1 MSTSS
6 IGKTENVKAGIP
18 EKQSFTSSERLSLK
32 STNES
37 REGHSTRFFYGNSQT
52 KKSDENLTF
61 SSSSSTPK
69 TEQAEPRKAEKKTF
83 RSSGIFRLKSPTRSR
98 EEMSTSSIGKT
109 ENVKAGIPEKQS
121 FTSSERLSLKSTNES
136 REGHSTRFFYGNSQT
151 KKSDENLT
159 FSSSSSTPKTE
170 QAEPRK
176 AEKKTFRSSGI
187 FRLKSPTR
195 SREEMSTSSIGK
207 TENVKAGIPEKQS
220 FTSSERLSLKS
231 TNESREGQSTRF
243 FYCNSQTQKSDE
255 NLTFSQSPTTSM
267 TEQAE
272 PRKTEKKTFRSSGIF
287 RLKSPTRS
295 REEVCVSSIGKT
307 EDLKSGIPEKQFFS
321 CSERLSLKSPTGSRE
336 EMSIS
341 LIGKTEKQ
349 ILSSSKGPEKKISFH
364 SQRLSLKS
372 PSDSPEK
379 LSPCSVYRVPTETSL
394 SLSSSTGPDLKI
406 TSSKVEKS
414 KKQEAKFS
422 HSTSTSKRDGKI
434 LYSFF
439 FFYIFLISLNIK
451 LIKFSFLPIIGV
463 DSSIE
468 SGAGPSSKRK
478 KYSVEKS
485 TIGVSSN
492 RKRTSITLDNENID
506 KPLHHKVRRRLELM
520 GTEKHTVKV
529 CLGKL
534 CKSANIK
541 NRIEEDAKVVSS
553 MMYEATTMALFG
565 LYEETNVENVEN
577 CPSLLEKW
585 TNNGPDFLSFLISLK
600 QKVNA
605 QRKVTEQDAKIN
617 TMVNEYKELR
627 NDIPLYDG
635 EHRTAII
642 QEAALVLNRNFKT
655 NFTTHAASRLRRY
668 LQLLMEIEDEEKNH
682 MEVDEI
688 QEICS
693 VYRIKNDND
702 EKIKIR
708 SFKNSIKNEQRK
720 EFQKSQKKIPDEMRE
735 KNTSDYCDERYV
747 RQEKYHKHCDKV
759 YYKKRPRRRRKKSK
773 KEKEE
778 EKEKN
783 KEEEEEEKEKNK
795 EKKKFR
801 KRRPSFYKQ
810 SVAALNLLLQENKC
824 QVKGFPIDL
833 LKKDDDDDER
843 KLDFTKLTKDKEWHK
858 FLPFFIMIQQQ
869 FHDKKKKNFTLIPQI
884 SLGVKHVVYT
894 NTALKDLQVATVIQ
908 EIKEKKA
915 ILQKK
920 KTKSGTNKDHLQRAV
935 DKMDD
940 EMKRL
945 REMNNEERWNSMFN
959 FKSIQ
964 RGRKKLKNGG
974 KFSGT
979 ITTNGV
985 DVSVIFDLPTK
996 HDVVQSKKKVG
1007 SYKKFCGFDPGARA
1021 TLAGVSRENDP
1032 NPTTNVKKDSAI
1044 YIGSWMMRWQM
1055 GDYRRRELM
1064 KKKGIDMQKYYKQLA
1079 EDPLM
1084 ENFCMTNPRDRHRIT
1099 KYRIHLLQNFQS
1111 LHQKRSVT
1119 RLKIDQ
1125 YSAHKRQVDQLVN
1138 WIVGDTKKKP
1148 CFVAIGGAEI
1158 PNFIKGYTKAPLKRI
1173 QQTLFQRSEELGKD
1187 KLQVVKVN
1195 EFNTTKM
1202 CSRCVRPLKISKSPH
1217 RYTYC
1222 AKCKTTWERDVNA
1235 GRNILNLALVQ
1246 EKIIPKDSIKN
1257 HHLFRITNDDAQH
1270 QDAELQK

>member
-1 MSTSS
+1 M
-6 IGKTENVKAGIP
+6 KRKR
-18 EKQSFTSSERLSLK
+18 QLSLK

-52 KKSDENLTF
+52 KKSDENLTV
-61 SSSSSTPK
+61 SQSPTTSM

-83 RSSGIFRLKSPTRSR
+83 RSSGIFRSKSPTRSR

-136 REGHSTRFFYGNSQT
+136 REGQSTRFFYCNSQT
-151 KKSDENLT
+151 QKSDENLT

-255 NLTFSQSPTTSM
+255 NLTFTQSPTTSM

-272 PRKTEKKTFRSSGIF
+272 PRKAEKKTFRSSGIF

-321 CSERLSLKSPTGSRE
+321 CSERLSLKSPTRSRE
-336 EMSIS
+336 EMSTS
-341 LIGKTEKQ
+341 LIEKTEKQ
-349 ILSSSKGPEKKISFH
+349 ILSSSKGPERKISFH
-364 SQRLSLKS
+364 SQRLSLIS

-422 HSTSTSKRDGKI
+422 HSASTSKRD
-434 LYSFF
+434 
-439 FFYIFLISLNIK
+439 
-451 LIKFSFLPIIGV
+451 GV

-693 VYRIKNDND
+693 VYHIENDND

-720 EFQKSQKKIPDEMRE
+720 EFQKSRKQFPDEMRE
-735 KNTSDYCDERYV
+735 KKTSDYCDERYV
-747 RQEKYHKHCDKV
+747 RQEKYLKHCDKV

-783 KEEEEEEKEKNK
+783 KEKEEEKEKNKEKEEEEKEKNKEEEEEKEKNK

-810 SVAALNLLLQENKC
+810 SVAALNLLLQKNEC
-824 QVKGFPIDL
+824 QVKGFPTDLL
-833 LKKDDDDDER
+833 LKKGDNDRR
-843 KLDFTKLTKDKEWHK
+843 KLDFTKLTKDEEWHK
-858 FLPFFIMIQQQ
+858 FLPFFIMIQQE

-894 NTALKDLQVATVIQ
+894 NTALKELQTATVIQ

-920 KTKSGTNKDHLQRAV
+920 KRKSGTNKDHLQRAV

-1119 RLKIDQ
+1119 RLRIDR
-1125 YSAHKRQVDQLVN
+1125 YSAQKRQVDQLVN

-1257 HHLFRITNDDAQH
+1257 HHLFRIKNDDIEHEA
-1270 QDAELQK
+1270 AELQK

>member
-1 MSTSS
+1 M
-6 IGKTENVKAGIP
+6 KRKR
-18 EKQSFTSSERLSLK
+18 QLSLK

-52 KKSDENLTF
+52 QKSHENLTF

-69 TEQAEPRKAEKKTF
+69 TEESEHRKAEKKTF
-83 RSSGIFRLKSPTRSR
+83 VMSGR
-98 EEMSTSSIGKT
+98 
-109 ENVKAGIPEKQS
+109 
-121 FTSSERLSLKSTNES
+121 
-136 REGHSTRFFYGNSQT
+136 
-151 KKSDENLT
+151 
-159 FSSSSSTPKTE
+159 
-170 QAEPRK
+170 
-176 AEKKTFRSSGI
+176 
-187 FRLKSPTR
+187 
-195 SREEMSTSSIGK
+195 
-207 TENVKAGIPEKQS
+207 
-220 FTSSERLSLKS
+220 
-231 TNESREGQSTRF
+231 
-243 FYCNSQTQKSDE
+243 
-255 NLTFSQSPTTSM
+255 
-267 TEQAE
+267 
-272 PRKTEKKTFRSSGIF
+272 F

-321 CSERLSLKSPTGSRE
+321 CSERLSLKSPTRSRE

-341 LIGKTEKQ
+341 SIGKTEKQ

-372 PSDSPEK
+372 PSDSPKK

-394 SLSSSTGPDLKI
+394 SSSSSTGLDLKI
-406 TSSKVEKS
+406 TSSTVKKS
-414 KKQEAKFS
+414 KNQEAKFS
-422 HSTSTSKRDGKI
+422 HSTSTSKRE
-434 LYSFF
+434 
-439 FFYIFLISLNIK
+439 
-451 LIKFSFLPIIGV
+451 GV

-485 TIGVSSN
+485 AIGVSSN

-565 LYEETNVENVEN
+565 LYEETNVENVKN

-585 TNNGPDFLSFLISLK
+585 TNNGPAFLPLLISLK
-600 QKVNA
+600 QKENTK
-605 QRKVTEQDAKIN
+605 RKVTEQDAKIN

-635 EHRTAII
+635 EYRSAII

-682 MEVDEI
+682 MEEDEI

-693 VYRIKNDND
+693 VYRIENDND

-783 KEEEEEEKEKNK
+783 KEKEKNEEKEKEKNK

-833 LKKDDDDDER
+833 LLKKDDDDDGR

-858 FLPFFIMIQQQ
+858 FLPFFIMIQQE

-884 SLGVKHVVYT
+884 SL
-894 NTALKDLQVATVIQ
+894 
-908 EIKEKKA
+908 
-915 ILQKK
+915 
-920 KTKSGTNKDHLQRAV
+920 
-935 DKMDD
+935 
-940 EMKRL
+940 
-945 REMNNEERWNSMFN
+945 
-959 FKSIQ
+959 
-964 RGRKKLKNGG
+964 
-974 KFSGT
+974 
-979 ITTNGV
+979 
-985 DVSVIFDLPTK
+985 
-996 HDVVQSKKKVG
+996 
-1007 SYKKFCGFDPGARA
+1007 
-1021 TLAGVSRENDP
+1021 
-1032 NPTTNVKKDSAI
+1032 
-1044 YIGSWMMRWQM
+1044 
-1055 GDYRRRELM
+1055 
-1064 KKKGIDMQKYYKQLA
+1064 
-1079 EDPLM
+1079 
-1084 ENFCMTNPRDRHRIT
+1084 
-1099 KYRIHLLQNFQS
+1099 
-1111 LHQKRSVT
+1111 
-1119 RLKIDQ
+1119 
-1125 YSAHKRQVDQLVN
+1125 
-1138 WIVGDTKKKP
+1138 
-1148 CFVAIGGAEI
+1148 
-1158 PNFIKGYTKAPLKRI
+1158 
-1173 QQTLFQRSEELGKD
+1173 
-1187 KLQVVKVN
+1187 
-1195 EFNTTKM
+1195 
-1202 CSRCVRPLKISKSPH
+1202 
-1217 RYTYC
+1217 
-1222 AKCKTTWERDVNA
+1222 
-1235 GRNILNLALVQ
+1235 
-1246 EKIIPKDSIKN
+1246 
-1257 HHLFRITNDDAQH
+1257 
-1270 QDAELQK
+1270 

>member
-1 MSTSS
+1 MYFKNISTNESREGHSTRFFYGNSQTQKSDENLTFSSSSSTPKTVQAEPRKAEKKTFRSSGIFRLKSPTRSREEMSNSS

-52 KKSDENLTF
+52 QKSDENLTF

-69 TEQAEPRKAEKKTF
+69 TVQAEPRKAEKKTF

-109 ENVKAGIPEKQS
+109 EDLKSGIPEKQFFS
-121 FTSSERLSLKSTNES
+121 SSERLSLKSTNES

-151 KKSDENLT
+151 QKSDENLT
-159 FSSSSSTPKTE
+159 FSSSSSTPKTV

-176 AEKKTFRSSGI
+176 A
-187 FRLKSPTR
+187 
-195 SREEMSTSSIGK
+195 
-207 TENVKAGIPEKQS
+207 
-220 FTSSERLSLKS
+220 
-231 TNESREGQSTRF
+231 
-243 FYCNSQTQKSDE
+243 
-255 NLTFSQSPTTSM
+255 
-267 TEQAE
+267 
-272 PRKTEKKTFRSSGIF
+272 EKKTFRSSGIF

-321 CSERLSLKSPTGSRE
+321 CSERLSLK
-336 EMSIS
+336 
-341 LIGKTEKQ
+341 L
-349 ILSSSKGPEKKISFH
+349 
-364 SQRLSLKS
+364 

-379 LSPCSVYRVPTETSL
+379 LSPCSVNRVPTETSL

-422 HSTSTSKRDGKI
+422 HSTSTSKRDG
-434 LYSFF
+434 
-439 FFYIFLISLNIK
+439 
-451 LIKFSFLPIIGV
+451 V

-492 RKRTSITLDNENID
+492 RKRKSITLDNENID

-585 TNNGPDFLSFLISLK
+585 TNNGPDFLPFLISLK

-605 QRKVTEQDAKIN
+605 QRKITEQDAKIN

-720 EFQKSQKKIPDEMRE
+720 EFQKSRKQFPDEMRE
-735 KNTSDYCDERYV
+735 KKTSDYCDERYV
-747 RQEKYHKHCDKV
+747 RQEKYLKHCDKV

-783 KEEEEEEKEKNK
+783 KEKEEEEKEKNKEEEEEKEKNK

-810 SVAALNLLLQENKC
+810 SVAALNLLLQKNEC
-824 QVKGFPIDL
+824 QVKGFPTDLL
-833 LKKDDDDDER
+833 LKKGDNDRR
-843 KLDFTKLTKDKEWHK
+843 KLDFTKLTKDEEWHK
-858 FLPFFIMIQQQ
+858 FLPFFIMIQQE

-894 NTALKDLQVATVIQ
+894 NTALKELQTATVIQ

-920 KTKSGTNKDHLQRAV
+920 KRKSGTNKDHLQRAV

-1138 WIVGDTKKKP
+1138 WIVGDTRKKP

-1257 HHLFRITNDDAQH
+1257 HHLFRMKNDDIEHEA
-1270 QDAELQK
+1270 AELQK